1 MAMPVRAVAVF
12 VLLALPLH
20 CYATAEPVANASAA
34 KTSQPLTPAALD
46 SPAQAAVRNL
56 KAPEEKAQPVKVAAA
71 EIAHP
76 DLVTRL
82 EEIRVYGRNEPED
95 YVGRRISPMMQFR
108 ARLERDVPWS
118 PAKKT
123 QVALCF
129 IGLCSI
135 YGPEGIPTG
144 DSPEVR
150 ADARL
155 YQSTTQ
161 LNAQFHGTLQ

>member
-1 MAMPVRAVAVF
+1 MAMR
-12 VLLALPLH
+12 VLVVSMLPALLQH
-20 CYATAEPVANASAA
+20 CYASTDPTANTADAKANQLLVPS
-34 KTSQPLTPAALD
+34 TLD
-46 SPAQAAVRNL
+46 SPAQTAVRSL
-56 KAPEEKAQPVKVAAA
+56 KTPAEKARPVRIAKA

-95 YVGRRISPMMQFR
+95 YVGRKISPMMQFR
-108 ARLERDVPWS
+108 ARLERDVPLS

-123 QVALCF
+123 QLLLCM

-135 YGPEGIPTG
+135 YGPDGIPAG
-144 DSPEVR
+144 DSPERR
-150 ADARL
+150 ADVRL
-155 YQSTTQ
+155 NQSTTQ

>member
-1 MAMPVRAVAVF
+1 MRAVAVF
-12 VLLALPLH
+12 VLLALSLH
-20 CYATAEPVANASAA
+20 SYAVTDLVSNSADA
-34 KTSQPLTPAALD
+34 KMNQSLAPGALD
-46 SPAQAAVRNL
+46 SPAQAAIRKL
-56 KAPEEKAQPVKVAAA
+56 KTPAGKVQRVKVAAA

-95 YVGRRISPMMQFR
+95 YVGRKISPMMQFR

-118 PAKKT
+118 PAKKA
-123 QVALCF
+123 QMALCM

-135 YGPEGIPTG
+135 YGPEGIPLG

-161 LNAQFHGTLQ
+161 LNAQFRGTLQ